1 VVVKDAGHILP
12 EDQPE
17 EVARLMRAFIK
28 DTPPPVKI
36 VDARGETL
44 YIARLGFRSAD

>member
-1 VVVKDAGHILP
+1 MVGQRLADQLPSSRLVVVKDAGHILP

-28 DTPPPVKI
+28 DTPP
-36 VDARGETL
+36 L
-44 YIARLGFRSAD
+44 